1 MLPRWLL
8 AAGLIA
14 CVIGLVHARM
24 WQVLPVYHCAELF
37 GIGSVLSVIAWALA
51 RLTRMSLAT
60 ALLLVWLLALV
71 CLVGIVPVLATL
83 LLALAAIAIGGWFLA
98 TRRTH
103 GGDGASDL
111 SLEILIGL
119 ALIAGVAG
127 WLLPLPIFLRPL
139 WIGVLLPV
147 ALRWRALGDLLRSL
161 QNGWKSATARAPCMS
176 SIALLALGL
185 ASLATWLPTMQFDD
199 LAYHVGL
206 PWQLQLH
213 ARYQLDPS
221 TQVWALAPWSSDVL
235 HGLVQ
240 LLAGRESRG
249 AMNTLWLA
257 LSASFIWQLARTS
270 GASVRLRWVAVT
282 LYASL
287 PMTAALL
294 GGMQTENAGTAAVL
308 ALAWMVQRAG
318 VADRAHM
325 MLPIA
330 VASAFLLALKASG
343 IVFVLPLLL
352 WLAWQW
358 RRELPWRVLPRSL
371 LLAVLVGGSSY
382 VYAAIITGN
391 PVLPLF
397 NGIFHSAYFDLVNFT
412 DPRWHA
418 GWNPALPWNLSL
430 HTSRYAEGWDGAAG
444 FNLVALAG
452 ALLLALWRRRTRAL
466 ALVAVLVFAAALTP
480 LQYLRYAHPAMALMI
495 PVMVAGARVAVPASR
510 VAALCLALAALN
522 FAYQGN
528 AHWTLRS
535 GAVFDVLRAHGDEKR
550 VLAVWAPER
559 LIAAAARTRLP
570 AGARILASDIEHPF
584 VAELAGNGRT
594 ISWYH
599 QALASQGRAAEFDG
613 SGAQWLAL
621 FRRNAISAVMLD
633 ANSAS
638 VSLRAGLQRAGAR
651 RMASEGEV
659 ELWLLPAAEVVPK
672 VDDSRE
678 LIGPN

>member
-14 CVIGLVHARM
+14 CVIGFVHARM
-24 WQVLPVYHCAELF
+24 WQVLPMYHCAELL
-37 GIGSVLSVIAWALA
+37 GIGSVLFAIAWGSA
-51 RLTRMSLAT
+51 RLTRISLAT
-60 ALLLVWLLALV
+60 ALLLVWLLPLV
-71 CLVGIVPVLATL
+71 FFGGVVSVLSTL
-83 LLALAAIAIGGWFLA
+83 LLALAATAIGGLFLA
-98 TRRTH
+98 TRRSYG
-103 GGDGASDL
+103 GGDAADL
-111 SLEILIGL
+111 SLAMLIGL

-127 WLLPLPIFLRPL
+127 WLLPLPIFQRPL
-139 WIGVLLPV
+139 WIGVLLV
-147 ALRWRALGDLLRSL
+147 VIACRWRAV
-161 QNGWKSATARAPCMS
+161 
-176 SIALLALGL
+176 IALLRALQTGWQSATSRTPRMSSVAMVGLGL
-185 ASLATWLPTMQFDD
+185 ASLPTWLPTMQFDD
-199 LAYHVGL
+199 LAYHLGL
-206 PWQLQLH
+206 PWQLQLN
-213 ARYQLDPS
+213 ARYQLDPAQ
-221 TQVWALAPWSSDVL
+221 QVWALAPWSSDVL

-249 AMNTLWLA
+249 ALNALWLA
-257 LSASFIWQLARTS
+257 LSASFIWQLARNS
-270 GASVRLRWVAVT
+270 GVSARLRWVAVT

-318 VADRAHM
+318 QLDRARL

-358 RRELPWRVLPRSL
+358 RRELPWRMLPLSL

-382 VYAAIITGN
+382 VYAVIIAGN

-397 NGIFHSAYFDLVNFT
+397 NGIFQSAYFDPVNFT

-418 GWNPALPWNLSL
+418 GWNAALPWNLSL

-452 ALLLALWRRRTRAL
+452 ALLLALWRLRTRAF
-466 ALVAVLVFAAALTP
+466 ALVAVLMFAAALTP

-495 PVMVAGARVAVPASR
+495 PVMVAGARVALPASR
-510 VAALCLALAALN
+510 VVALCLALAALD

-535 GAVFDVLRAHGDEKR
+535 GAVFDVLRAHGSDTR

-559 LIAAAARTRLP
+559 LIAAAARARLP
-570 AGARILASDIEHPF
+570 AGARILATNIEHPF

-594 ISWYH
+594 ISWYD
-599 QALASQGRAAEFDG
+599 QALASQARPAELDV

-621 FRRNAISAVMLD
+621 FRRNAISAVMLNG
-633 ANSAS
+633 NSAT
-638 VSLRAGLQRAGAR
+638 VGLRAGLQRAGAS

-659 ELWLLPAAEVVPK
+659 ELWLLPAAEAVPT
-672 VDDSRE
+672 VEPPRA
-678 LIGPN
+678 N